1 MSFLY
6 TGGYRNNL
14 KIPTH
19 PPAPLSISTG
29 KTQGLTV
36 TGILKVVTR
45 ITWGRGVSMLVDT
58 YSPTIEQHQ

>member
-19 PPAPLSISTG
+19 PPAPLSTTTG

-36 TGILKVVTR
+36 TGILKAV
-45 ITWGRGVSMLVDT
+45 IGNTWGGEVSMLEDT
-58 YSPTIEQHQ
+58 YSPTIEQH